1 MPEDTP
7 QTKTTKIAKPEPK
20 RKRNGSV
27 TVGKAQRVSTRSVN
41 APRQRQYASAGK
53 YTQIEGNTISEAP
66 MNRRGAAPAMTAQY
80 PGIATAFGESKDRH
94 FGMHTAN
101 FLGQS
106 DLGPANIADSDNIGY
121 YSFEFPV
128 DALMLPASRP
138 EELRYYRLAYDRDPI
153 VARAIDMHTEIPLS
167 KMILEKPKCGDEEF
181 ADYVFDW
188 FQGLVNRTKMFPTLI
203 DMVREYWT
211 IGEAFI
217 FIEEDK
223 EVKPCPMAQKE
234 ISRGR
239 QGQGPAPLNE
249 AEGDQIA
256 GQVNRV
262 MDFIEPGKKSHIIQG
277 AAKLLVQ
284 LKAAGIEFELDEDP
298 VKTARVIKLKK
309 AALTK
314 LAKNFIRKFGSQ
326 IDPKTGKL
334 ITRPGHEADN
344 QLNPMQITAAPGDP
358 VPTAATPGDAPAAG
372 APEGAPAGAA
382 GAEGVE
388 GAEGGDLGDDLGA
401 GAPAGAGG
409 GGGGG
414 LGGGPSVGGDELQ
427 SVQDVLNTAEGL
439 KKQKEIME
447 MRRYLRLLDR
457 KKDLLEELKELR
469 EKRKQEI
476 ELFSHIV
483 NHEYDGFDKIQVLP
497 PEQIE
502 IAEEKQSISAGPDIY
517 YKPPETQKQ
526 VHLEDPDVPQD
537 VKDKMEAEGKIAL
550 NQDPFNGSY
559 IIQFARKKSGY
570 ELHGRSILQ
579 RCLRTILYRDK
590 LRQVQ
595 MTIASRNMTPK
606 TMVIAPDIPAAEVQ
620 ALRAHIDEAKS
631 DPDYTIVVNYDA
643 QWNEIGSEGRLL
655 SLESEWQHTNSD
667 LAIGLGLSPDI
678 LMGEAL
684 YSGSRIQLEVMNTS
698 YLQFRDVISTLVE
711 EQIFKPLAMKKGFF
725 EMDKYGRPRWIYPKV
740 SFSRM
745 ALRDSGDLYDM
756 LYNLYSKGSL
766 PVSVIYE
773 FLNLDPETMKR
784 QLEQDLFTVNDSNFN
799 DLKTNIYG
807 SISEYI
813 IKGSDAVKRITKGL
827 TLDEQDEEIQDQ
839 EVEGSGEGM
848 S

>member
-1 MPEDTP
+1 MADTP
-7 QTKTTKIAKPEPK
+7 KTPTKRAKTGKRERGANLTVKKTPNASRSAAAPK
-20 RKRNGSV
+20 
-27 TVGKAQRVSTRSVN
+27 T
-41 APRQRQYASAGK
+41 RQYASAGR
-53 YTQIEGNTISEAP
+53 YTHIDGDIITEAP
-66 MNRRGAAPAMTAQY
+66 PNRRGQAAPILAGY
-80 PGIATAFGESKDRH
+80 PVIASMAKQ
-94 FGMHTAN
+94 AN

-128 DALMLPASRP
+128 DALTLPASRP

-167 KMILEKPKCGDEEF
+167 KMVLERPKCSDEEF
-181 ADYVFDW
+181 SDYVFDW
-188 FQGLVNRTKMFPTLI
+188 YQGLVNRTKMFPTLI

-211 IGEAFI
+211 IGEAFL
-217 FIEEDK
+217 FVEEEADI
-223 EVKPCPMAQKE
+223 KPCEMAQKE

-249 AEGDQIA
+249 AEGEDIA
-256 GQVNRV
+256 GQADRV
-262 MDFIEPGKKSHIIQG
+262 LDFVEPGKRSSLIKASAI
-277 AAKLLVQ
+277 LLDQ
-284 LKAAGIEFELDEDP
+284 LKKAGIEFELDEDP
-298 VKTARVIKLKK
+298 VKVGRAIKLKK

-314 LAKNFIRKFGSQ
+314 LAKNFIRKYGSI
-326 IDPKTGKL
+326 IDSKTGKL
-334 ITRPGHEADN
+334 ITRPDHTADALIAPI
-344 QLNPMQITAAPGDP
+344 QVTAAPGDP
-358 VPTAATPGDAPAAG
+358 VPGAAAPGDAPVPGG
-372 APEGAPAGAA
+372 ADEGVPAGAA

-388 GAEGGDLGDDLGA
+388 GAEGENLGDDPGGM
-401 GAPAGAGG
+401 GAPPAGG

-414 LGGGPSVGGDELQ
+414 GGMGGGPPVGGDQLQ
-427 SVQDVLNTAEGL
+427 SVQEVLNTAEGL
-439 KKQKEIME
+439 KKQQEIMLA
-447 MRRYLRLLDR
+447 RRLLRLLER
-457 KKDLLEELKELR
+457 KKDLLEKLKEMR
-469 EKRKQEI
+469 EKKRQEL
-476 ELFSHIV
+476 ELFSHV
-483 NHEYDGFDKIQVLP
+483 TNHEYDGFDKIQILP

-502 IAEEKQSISAGPDIY
+502 IAEEKQTISAGPEIF

-526 VHLEDPDVPQD
+526 VYLEDPDVPQD

-559 IIQFARKKSGY
+559 ILQFARKKSGY

-595 MTIASRNMTPK
+595 VTIASRNMTPK
-606 TMVIAPDIPAAEVQ
+606 TMVVAPDIPASEVQ

-655 SLESEWQHTNSD
+655 TLDSEWTHTNSD
-667 LAIGLGLSPDI
+667 LAVGLGLSPDI
-678 LMGEAL
+678 LMGESL
-684 YSGSRIQLEVMNTS
+684 YSGSRIQMELLNVT
-698 YLQFRDVISTLVE
+698 YLQFRDTISTLVE
-711 EQIFKPLAMKKGFF
+711 ENIFKPLAMKKGFF
-725 EMDKYGRPRWIYPKV
+725 EVDKYGRPRWIYPKV

-745 ALRDSGDLYDM
+745 ALRDSGDLFDM

-773 FLNLDPETMKR
+773 FLNLDPETMRR
-784 QLEQDLFTVNDSNFN
+784 QLEQDLFSVSDSSFN
-799 DLKTNIYG
+799 DMKTNIY
-807 SISEYI
+807 SAISEYI
-813 IKGSDAVKRITKGL
+813 IKGSDVLKRAIKGMG
-827 TLDEQDEEIQDQ
+827 LDEKDEELQAGE

-848 S
+848 G

>member
-1 MPEDTP
+1 MANKTP
-7 QTKTTKIAKPEPK
+7 QSKPIK
-20 RKRNGSV
+20 KVGKRNRGV
-27 TVGKAQRVSTRSVN
+27 NLTVSKVPASTRSIR
-41 APRQRQYASAGK
+41 APKVRQYASAGR
-53 YTQIEGNTISEAP
+53 YTQIEGDIITEAP
-66 MNRRGAAPAMTAQY
+66 PNRRGAASPITVQY
-80 PGIATAFGESKDRH
+80 PVIASMAKQ
-94 FGMHTAN
+94 AN

-167 KMILEKPKCGDEEF
+167 KMILEKPKCGNEEF
-181 ADYVFDW
+181 ADYIFDW
-188 FQGLVNRTKMFPTLI
+188 YQGLVNRTKMFPSLI

-217 FIEEDK
+217 FIEE
-223 EVKPCPMAQKE
+223 EEEIEPCKMAQKE
-234 ISRGR
+234 IARGR

-249 AEGDQIA
+249 AEGDDLA
-256 GQVNRV
+256 GQVDRV
-262 MDFIEPGKKSHIIQG
+262 LDFVDPGKRSSLIKAS
-277 AAKLLVQ
+277 ALLLSQ
-284 LKAAGIEFELDEDP
+284 LKKAGIEFELDEDA
-298 VKTARVIKLKK
+298 VKVGRVIKLKK

-314 LAKNFIRKFGSQ
+314 LAKRFVRKYGSM
-326 IDPKTGKL
+326 IDKKTGKL
-334 ITRPGHEADN
+334 ITRPDHTADDLN
-344 QLNPMQITAAPGDP
+344 NPMQITAAPGDP
-358 VPTAATPGDAPAAG
+358 PVPGAAAPGDAPIPGG
-372 APEGAPAGAA
+372 ADEGAPA

-388 GAEGGDLGDDLGA
+388 GVEGAEGENLGDDPGGM
-401 GAPAGAGG
+401 GAPPAGG
-409 GGGGG
+409 GGGMGG
-414 LGGGPSVGGDELQ
+414 APSVGGDQMQ
-427 SVQDVLNTAEGL
+427 SVQEVLNTAEGL
-439 KKQKEIME
+439 KKQQEIML
-447 MRRYLRLLDR
+447 MRRYLRLLER
-457 KKDLLEELKELR
+457 KKDLLEKLKELR
-469 EKRKQEI
+469 EKKREEM

-483 NHEYDGFDKIQVLP
+483 NSEYDGFDKIQILP

-502 IAEEKQSISAGPDIY
+502 IAEEKQTISAGPEIF

-526 VHLEDPDVPQD
+526 VYLEDPDVPQD

-559 IIQFARKKSGY
+559 VLQFARKKSGY

-606 TMVIAPDIPAAEVQ
+606 TMVIAPDIPASEVQ

-655 SLESEWQHTNSD
+655 SLDSEWTHTNSD
-667 LAIGLGLSPDI
+667 LAVGLGLSPDI
-678 LMGEAL
+678 LMGESL
-684 YSGSRIQLEVMNTS
+684 YSGGRIQMEILNTT
-698 YLQFRDVISTLVE
+698 YLQFRDVISTLIE
-711 EQIFKPLAMKKGFF
+711 ESVFKPLAMKKGFY
-725 EMDKYGRPRWIYPKV
+725 EVDKYGRPRWIYPKV
-740 SFSRM
+740 SFSRL
-745 ALRDSGDLYDM
+745 ALRDSGDVFDT

-766 PVSVIYE
+766 PIDVLYE
-773 FLNLDPETMKR
+773 FLNLDAETMKR
-784 QLEQDLFTVNDSNFN
+784 SLEADLYTVKDSNFN
-799 DLKTNIYG
+799 ELKTNIYNAV
-807 SISEYI
+807 SEVI
-813 IKGSDAVKRITKGL
+813 IQRSDVTKRVIKGL
-827 TLDEQDEEIQDQ
+827 TLDEVDEEVQGGG
-839 EVEGSGEGM
+839 EETEGSGEGM

>member
-1 MPEDTP
+1 MAEDTP
-7 QTKTTKIAKPEPK
+7 KTQSKTIKIGKPSGK
-20 RKRNGSV
+20 RQRGANV
-27 TVGKAQRVSTRSVN
+27 TVGKAPRQTRSLI
-41 APRQRQYASAGK
+41 APKQRQYASAGR

-66 MNRRGAAPAMTAQY
+66 INRRGASAPIMVQY
-80 PGIATAFGESKDRH
+80 PVIASMAKQ
-94 FGMHTAN
+94 AN

-167 KMILEKPKCGDEEF
+167 KMVLEKPKCGNEEF

-188 FQGLVNRTKMFPTLI
+188 FQGLVNRTKMFPELI
-203 DMVREYWT
+203 SMVREYWT

-217 FIEEDK
+217 FIEE
-223 EVKPCPMAQKE
+223 EGEIKPCPMAQKE

-249 AEGDQIA
+249 AENEDIG
-256 GQVNRV
+256 GQVDRV
-262 MDFIEPGKKSHIIQG
+262 MDFVEPGKKSSIIK
-277 AAKLLVQ
+277 AHAKLLAG
-284 LKAAGIEFELDEDP
+284 LKKMGIEFELDEDAMK
-298 VKTARVIKLKK
+298 VGRVIRLKK

-314 LAKNFIRKFGSQ
+314 LAKNFIRKYGSM

-334 ITRPGHEADN
+334 IV
-344 QLNPMQITAAPGDP
+344 AAPGDP
-358 VPTAATPGDAPAAG
+358 VPTAATPGDAPVTP
-372 APEGAPAGAA
+372 APGDEGAPVGPE
-382 GAEGVE
+382 GGEGVE
-388 GAEGGDLGDDLGA
+388 GAGGEDLG
-401 GAPAGAGG
+401 GAPPLAGG

-414 LGGGPSVGGDELQ
+414 LGGGPPVGGDELQ
-427 SVQDVLNTAEGL
+427 SVSQVLNTAEGL

-447 MRRYLRLLDR
+447 LRRYLRLLER

-502 IAEEKQSISAGPDIY
+502 IAEEKQSISAGPEIY

-526 VHLEDPDVPQD
+526 VYLEDPDVPQD

-559 IIQFARKKSGY
+559 VLQFARKKSGY

-606 TMVIAPDIPAAEVQ
+606 TMVIAPDIPASEVQ

-655 SLESEWQHTNSD
+655 SLDSEWTHTNSD

-799 DLKTNIYG
+799 DLKTGIYSAIG
-807 SISEYI
+807 DFI
-813 IKGSDAVKRITKGL
+813 IKGSDAVKRVTKGL
-827 TLDEQDEEIQDQ
+827 TLDEVDEEIQDQ